1 MTEQTEIFELE
12 KSIWTHDD
20 FEEMSW
26 HDSNIYGLTIE
37 RNEDNFTTDFLLD
50 IDYIF
55 KWVHPIPP
63 TQTFIKIE
71 KKRNLIKYSAANSY
85 YNGFEQ

>member
-1 MTEQTEIFELE
+1 
-12 KSIWTHDD
+12 
-20 FEEMSW
+20 MSW

-71 KKRNLIKYSAANSY
+71 KKRNLIK
-85 YNGFEQ
+85 